1 MIHIKTQFPILNK
14 KLPSGKHL
22 LYLDTANSSQ
32 KPQCVIDRMNEFMSS
47 EYSSIGR
54 SIHELSNNA
63 TSLVEESRKA
73 VAKFINANDPEEIVF
88 TKSATESINMIAT
101 SFGRT
106 MEPGDEIITTDIE
119 HHSNFIPWHLQRKY
133 NGAVLKFL
141 KVDNEHQIN
150 IEDIESLIS
159 ERTKVIAITHL
170 SNTTG
175 QTIDIKKVCNIAHKY
190 GIVVVVDG
198 TQSAPHMKVDVQ
210 DLGCDFYVMSG
221 HKMYGPSGIGIMYAK
236 RIWID
241 KLDPALGGGGT
252 VETVEHDNVEYSEGS
267 KKWEAGTLAIT
278 EIIGLHE
285 ALKFYERT
293 GFDMMIDHEQDVINY
308 AYDRLS
314 ELPYLKLI
322 GNNKRKAVISFN
334 VGNIHQQDMAMFL
347 DAYGIAIRAGHHCT
361 QILHRQIGWSGSCRI
376 STGIYNCKEDID
388 YLVDSIVNIYNR
400 FN

>member
-1 MIHIKTQFPILNK
+1 
-14 KLPSGKHL
+14 
-22 LYLDTANSSQ
+22 
-32 KPQCVIDRMNEFMSS
+32 
-47 EYSSIGR
+47 
-54 SIHELSNNA
+54 
-63 TSLVEESRKA
+63 
-73 VAKFINANDPEEIVF
+73 
-88 TKSATESINMIAT
+88 MIAT

-106 MEPGDEIITTDIE
+106 MEPGDEIITTEIE

-159 ERTKVIAITHL
+159 ERTRIIAITHL

-175 QTIDIKKVCNIAHKY
+175 QTIDIKRVCDIAHKH
-190 GIVVVVDG
+190 GIIVVVDG

>member
-1 MIHIKTQFPILNK
+1 
-14 KLPSGKHL
+14 
-22 LYLDTANSSQ
+22 
-32 KPQCVIDRMNEFMSS
+32 
-47 EYSSIGR
+47 
-54 SIHELSNNA
+54 
-63 TSLVEESRKA
+63 
-73 VAKFINANDPEEIVF
+73 
-88 TKSATESINMIAT
+88 
-101 SFGRT
+101 
-106 MEPGDEIITTDIE
+106 
-119 HHSNFIPWHLQRKY
+119 
-133 NGAVLKFL
+133 
-141 KVDNEHQIN
+141 
-150 IEDIESLIS
+150 
-159 ERTKVIAITHL
+159 
-170 SNTTG
+170 
-175 QTIDIKKVCNIAHKY
+175 
-190 GIVVVVDG
+190 
-198 TQSAPHMKVDVQ
+198 MKVDVQ